1 MSNTYKPR
9 VYLLIQW
16 PESKRVINHPEAKFL
31 DIDYDTSINIGGR
44 DCIIPTE
51 IWEQYKD
58 SEYIDE
64 TDERKIVI
72 QRDNKEI

>member
-44 DCIIPTE
+44 DCLFQEE